1 MDSISLTLGKDLEH
15 CWPSMKHIWTSY
27 KTWNSLVPPQ
37 IHQAYWVSRHIPTS
51 HLTAFFLIEI
61 LFFKSILWN
70 IFLKGWGKI
79 QEIPLYPLLSSRNKS
94 LGTQLDP
101 LYAPWLLDR
110 AYYFP
115 RIYFLGNQGLT
126 FARPWTWSLRLWP
139 LCLESEMTMWFS
151 RLQVSHGWSGPWLW
165 LWGTLPPALR
175 SDESAHSF
183 LWPEGSVST
192 PEPLTIGLHCGRPG
206 RPRATSQAP
215 WTWDGQWGGLGL
227 LRRMGS
233 LCLLKTQIYSEN
245 LVTAGWPQIGLY
257 EGWGRSSCPSTW
269 CLLFQPWDC
278 PDQRAMG
285 QWLPRP
291 PTWVISGEKGTQNI
305 NVFYIILWTLV
316 LGKNAS
322 RPSGFKNKKKNAE
335 SLRSH
340 LPCLLLHIADE

>member
-115 RIYFLGNQGLT
+115 RTRDSLLQGPGNGPYVSGLCVWSQRWPCDFRGCRLATDGLDLGCDFG
-126 FARPWTWSLRLWP
+126 
-139 LCLESEMTMWFS
+139 
-151 RLQVSHGWSGPWLW
+151 
-165 LWGTLPPALR
+165 AL
-175 SDESAHSF
+175 
-183 LWPEGSVST
+183 
-192 PEPLTIGLHCGRPG
+192 
-206 RPRATSQAP
+206 
-215 WTWDGQWGGLGL
+215 
-227 LRRMGS
+227 
-233 LCLLKTQIYSEN
+233 Y
-245 LVTAGWPQIGLY
+245 
-257 EGWGRSSCPSTW
+257 
-269 CLLFQPWDC
+269 FQPWGQMKAHTA
-278 PDQRAMG
+278 PDDLMA
-285 QWLPRP
+285 QWVP
-291 PTWVISGEKGTQNI
+291 Q
-305 NVFYIILWTLV
+305 
-316 LGKNAS
+316 
-322 RPSGFKNKKKNAE
+322 
-335 SLRSH
+335 SH
-340 LPCLLLHIADE
+340 WP